1 LDQVGRILSP
11 HFNPNASVRRNVGEI
26 MKKRVLKTAS
36 PARIFGAL
44 LEVKDFVG
52 GLPSRVGKIL
62 DAVANAELE
71 VRVKTPDAP
80 VLLNGFEKIANRITT
95 GVILAAL
102 IIGAALLMQVN
113 TRFQILGYPGL
124 AMLCFLAAAGG
135 GAWLILNILIK
146 DYRDKQKRRH

>member
-1 LDQVGRILSP
+1 
-11 HFNPNASVRRNVGEI
+11 
-26 MKKRVLKTAS
+26 
-36 PARIFGAL
+36 
-44 LEVKDFVG
+44 VKDFVG